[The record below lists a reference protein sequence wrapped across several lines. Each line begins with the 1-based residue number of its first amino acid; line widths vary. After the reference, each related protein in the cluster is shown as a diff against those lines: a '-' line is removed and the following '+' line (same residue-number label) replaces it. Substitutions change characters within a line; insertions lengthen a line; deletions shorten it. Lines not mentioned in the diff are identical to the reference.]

1 MLKKL
6 LLVLPMLFIL
16 LTSKATAQLPEVR
29 NFIDKITSYKNISYT
44 SVTKNDGVFGDSAD
58 TIQSYQTSGVPLQN
72 LKFELATA
80 RVRDVFDGTSL
91 LSVNFSPKYYS
102 TNSNFKYSGHYANSI
117 PLFKLTDLINAT
129 LKTPQKIRK
138 LNDTIFLANRCNHIQ
153 IWERDTLIGVKRSY
167 TKYDV
172 YLSKTTSLP
181 IYAEVNMLGFIEK
194 GDYSSEEA
202 IRVNNKN
209 WYTNY
214 IFNQA
219 ENSNRT
225 STIVPSGFMTLEDYN
240 RSVSEIPKPGLA
252 AGDMAPEWKLQ
263 DLKGE
268 YLSSKDL
275 KGKVIIIDF
284 WGNCSA
290 CILAVPTINR
300 LHKKYERS
308 NVKVVSVSVDK
319 GKEAAARFAKKFRL
333 SYPVYIDGKDL
344 SAEFHVGPIPTFF
357 VIDREGKIVSVI
369 EGFSHGLEKQLASE
383 VEKLQQ

>member
-6 LLVLPMLFIL
+6 LLALPVLFIL
-16 LTSKATAQLPEVR
+16 FTNKATAQLPELR

-80 RVRDVFDGTSL
+80 RVRDVFDGTRL

-102 TNSNFKYSGHYANSI
+102 TNSNFNYSGHYANSI
-117 PLFKLTDLINAT
+117 LLFKLTDLINAT

-138 LNDTIFLANRCNHIQ
+138 LNDTIILANRCNHIQ
-153 IWERDTLIGVKRSY
+153 IWERDTLIGGKRSY

-181 IYAEVNMLGFIEK
+181 LYAEVNMLGFIVK
-194 GDYSSEEA
+194 GDYASEDA

-214 IFNQA
+214 VFNQP

-225 STIVPSGFMTLEDYN
+225 STVVPSGFMTLEDYN
-240 RSVSEIPKPGLA
+240 KSVSEIPKPTLA
-252 AGDMAPEWKLQ
+252 LESMAPEWKLQ
-263 DLKGE
+263 NLNGK

-275 KGKVIIIDF
+275 KGKITIIDF
-284 WGNCSA
+284 WGNCGA
-290 CILAVPTINR
+290 CILAVPTISR
-300 LHKKYERS
+300 LHKRYEGS
-308 NVKVVSVSVDK
+308 NVEVVSVCVDK
-319 GKEAAARFAKKFRL
+319 GKEAAARFAKKL
-333 SYPVYIDGKDL
+333 KLLYPVYINGKDL
-344 SAEFHVGPIPTFF
+344 STEFRIGPIPTFF
-357 VIDREGKIVSVI
+357 IIDGEGKIVSVI
-369 EGFSHGLEKQLASE
+369 EGFSDGLEKQLISE
-383 VEKLQQ
+383 VEKLQR